1 MPFHVLLLISRRSKD
16 DSLWVELVQLKE
28 TVAQQE
34 DQIDKQQKVIRYLQ
48 AGQGTG
54 LGPGVDTAD
63 KGLVHHVEE
72 LKDENEE
79 LRQQVSGLQV

>member
-1 MPFHVLLLISRRSKD
+1 MVSCSSKD

-34 DQIDKQQKVIRYLQ
+34 DQIDKQTKVIRYLQ

-54 LGPGVDTAD
+54 AIPGADAAD
-63 KGLVHHVEE
+63 KGLAHVVEE

-79 LRQQVSGLQV
+79 LRQQVRLFEQEEHF